1 MEWINRLPCNEIYWG
16 VIPSIN
22 LVDAINKM
30 IQTLPKKRTRPDW
43 LKIKLTTTGKFLE
56 TQKLIRENNLN
67 TVCEEAR
74 CPNIYECW
82 GRQTATIMILGDT
95 CTRSCGFCSVKTGK
109 PLDIDTLEPVR
120 TGHTVKAMNLRHV
133 VITSVDRDDL
143 KNDYGADIW
152 AETIQQ
158 IRIQAPN
165 YSIEV
170 LTPDFRNYAPAYKK
184 VFQAAPDIF
193 SHNVEC
199 VRRISKAVRPQS
211 DWNRSLSIL
220 KASVEWGL
228 KTKTGMMV
236 GLGETDSEV
245 LVTMQE
251 SADLGISIFNIG
263 QYLQPTLNHLPVQ
276 RFVHPDIFKMYKE
289 KGLGMGFAVVES
301 GPLVRSSYHAGE
313 QVRQLESVNN

>member
-1 MEWINRLPCNEIYWG
+1 
-16 VIPSIN
+16 
-22 LVDAINKM
+22 M
-30 IQTLPKKRTRPDW
+30 IQTLTKKRTRPDW
-43 LKIKLTTTGKFLE
+43 LKIKLSTSGKFLE
-56 TQKLIRENNLN
+56 TQKLIRENNLH

-95 CTRSCGFCSVKTGK
+95 CTRSCGFCSVKAGK
-109 PLDIDTLEPVR
+109 PLATDTLEPIR
-120 TGHTVKAMNLRHV
+120 TSKTVKAMNLRHV

-143 KNDYGADIW
+143 KGDYGAKIW

-158 IRIQAPN
+158 IRLQSPECT
-165 YSIEV
+165 IEV
-170 LTPDFRNYAPAYKK
+170 LTPDFRDYAPAYEK
-184 VFQAAPDIF
+184 VFQANPDIF

-199 VRRISKAVRPQS
+199 VRRISKEVRPQS

-245 LVTMQE
+245 LETMQE
-251 SADLGISIFNIG
+251 SADLGIDIFNLG
-263 QYLQPTLNHLPVQ
+263 QYLQPTFDHLPVQ
-276 RFVHPDIFKMYKE
+276 RYVHPDTFDMFKD
-289 KGLGMGFAVVES
+289 KGLTMGFAVVES
-301 GPLVRSSYHAGE
+301 GPLVRSSYHADE
-313 QVRQLESVNN
+313 QVKQLEVVKN